1 MHLAAKE
8 DIDATIEKVFAV
20 VSDFN
25 LIEQV
30 ATQRAIEVER
40 VTDST
45 PPAAGME
52 WEATFGFRGKPRS
65 MTVTLAEFTPPEA
78 VAYNA
83 HTGGLD
89 IEMRIELVALSPAKT
104 RLHLKTDLKPANLSA
119 RLLVQSL
126 KLAKSTIEKKLDSRV
141 AEMGRG
147 IEKRIKAA

>member
-1 MHLAAKE
+1 MHLAAQQ
-8 DIDATIEKVFAV
+8 DIDGAIEDVFAV
-20 VSDFN
+20 VSDFD

-30 ATQRAIEVER
+30 AIQRAIEVER
-40 VTDST
+40 TKDNT

-65 MTVTLAEFTPPEA
+65 MTVTLAEYTPPEA
-78 VAYNA
+78 VAYHA

-141 AEMGRG
+141 ADMGRG
-147 IEKRIKAA
+147 IEKRLRSA